1 MEKERKLYHVSAL
14 CLAKSL
20 SELPLSL
27 IQPFVYLTVI
37 YWVANLSSFSAFLWS
52 LVVLALDV
60 YAAQVS
66 DLNIHFVYLTVIY
79 WVANLSS
86 FSAYLWSLVVIAL
99 YVYAAQDGD
108 LNSDILSCQH

>member
-37 YWVANLSSFSAFLWS
+37 YWVANLSSLSAYLWS
-52 LVVLALDV
+52 LVILALDV
-60 YAAQVS
+60 YAAQVGDS
-66 DLNIHFVYLTVIY
+66 NSYILGCET
-79 WVANLSS
+79 
-86 FSAYLWSLVVIAL
+86 SAVLVHTSGL
-99 YVYAAQDGD
+99 
-108 LNSDILSCQH
+108 

>member
-37 YWVANLSSFSAFLWS
+37 YWVANLSSFSAYLWS
-52 LVVLALDV
+52 LVILALDV
-60 YAAQVS
+60 YAAQVGDS
-66 DLNIHFVYLTVIY
+66 NSYILGCET
-79 WVANLSS
+79 
-86 FSAYLWSLVVIAL
+86 SAVLVHTSGL
-99 YVYAAQDGD
+99 
-108 LNSDILSCQH
+108 